1 MSAVVAVGRRVL
13 IALLTIVLASLFVFL
28 AMQALPGDVAR
39 QLLGQDATPEAVAA
53 LRETLGL
60 DQNVWSRYADWLL
73 GAVRGDFG
81 VSLVSG
87 APVGPTLLTA
97 FGNTLLI
104 AVPAVLV
111 GITVALL
118 LGVVAG
124 VRRGRAADTAISMT
138 ALVLMSVPEFMMAT
152 VLVLLFAIVFPV
164 LPAVVLRGPEAT
176 PVELLPNIVLPAVV
190 LTLAM
195 AAYVVRSM
203 RSSTIDVM
211 SREFVV
217 TAELKGLTPLQ
228 VVRRHAL
235 PSALLPVLDVV
246 ALNVAWL
253 LGGVVVVENVF
264 NYPGMGKLMIES
276 VHNRDLPMIEAIAVV
291 SAAVYVLC
299 NLAADM
305 TALALDPRLR
315 TRLRTRNG
323 RSA

>member
-60 DQNVWSRYADWLL
+60 DRDVWSRYADWLL

-87 APVGPTLLTA
+87 APVGPDLLTA
-97 FGNTLLI
+97 FGNSLLI

-118 LGVVAG
+118 LGVIAG

-152 VLVLLFAIVFPV
+152 VLVLVFAIAFPV

-176 PVELLPNIVLPAVV
+176 PVELLPSVVLPAVV

-315 TRLRTRNG
+315 TRLRARNG